1 MLNAVGREIP
11 EEILERTGKEVFQGN
26 NYKDG
31 KAFQKAS
38 PKVTPVMRND
48 HDKMVKDIHEALVKC
63 NAHDGMT
70 VSFHHHFREGDLVVC
85 MVMEEIHKMG
95 FKNIT
100 LSASSLGKAHDALV
114 PMIEDGTI
122 VVEESCEGLEAIDL
136 IINGGTI
143 DVTASDDGLNAAGSS
158 VDGGFGTAGADTLT
172 VNGGTLTV
180 NASGD
185 GLDSNGA
192 LTINGGKVYVSGP
205 TGDGNG
211 TFDCDGVFTING
223 GVVLGTGSSGM
234 LKTPTTD
241 SKQNTISVSCTGSAG
256 DTVEVKGADGNTLV
270 FAVAPKNFTNVMF
283 STPDITEGETYT
295 VYVNGTE
302 AASETCSGVV
312 SGATGMG
319 SFGGGPGNMAPNGGM
334 GGQMPN
340 GNSDGTT
347 PPEMPS
353 GDSGITP
360 PNGNGGTPPQMPG
373 NTSDT

>member
-1 MLNAVGREIP
+1 MLTFEHVRKNYDSKRVLDDCSISFAPGKVYALVGP
-11 EEILERTGKEVFQGN
+11 NGTGKSTLM
-26 NYKDG
+26 
-31 KAFQKAS
+31 KAA
-38 PKVTPVMRND
+38 
-48 HDKMVKDIHEALVKC
+48 AGLVK
-63 NAHDGMT
+63 
-70 VSFHHHFREGDLVVC
+70 
-85 MVMEEIHKMG
+85 I
-95 FKNIT
+95 
-100 LSASSLGKAHDALV
+100 
-114 PMIEDGTI
+114 
-122 VVEESCEGLEAIDL
+122 
-136 IINGGTI
+136 
-143 DVTASDDGLNAAGSS
+143 
-158 VDGGFGTAGADTLT
+158 
-172 VNGGTLTV
+172 NGGTLTV

-192 LTINGGKVYVSGP
+192 LTINGGTVYVSGP
-205 TGDGNG
+205 TSDGNG

-270 FAVAPKNFTNVMF
+270 SAVAPKSFTNVMF

-319 SFGGGPGNMAPNGGM
+319 SFGGGPGNMGGRALNGGM

-340 GNSDGTT
+340 GNSD
-347 PPEMPS
+347 
-353 GDSGITP
+353 GITP

>member
-1 MLNAVGREIP
+1 M
-11 EEILERTGKEVFQGN
+11 
-26 NYKDG
+26 
-31 KAFQKAS
+31 
-38 PKVTPVMRND
+38 
-48 HDKMVKDIHEALVKC
+48 
-63 NAHDGMT
+63 
-70 VSFHHHFREGDLVVC
+70 
-85 MVMEEIHKMG
+85 
-95 FKNIT
+95 
-100 LSASSLGKAHDALV
+100 
-114 PMIEDGTI
+114 
-122 VVEESCEGLEAIDL
+122 VEESCEGLEAIDL
-136 IINGGTI
+136 TINGGTI

-158 VDGGFGTAGADTLT
+158 IDGGFGTAGVDTLT
-172 VNGGTLTV
+172 INGGMLTV

-192 LTINGGKVYVSGP
+192 LTINGGTVYVSGP

-234 LKTPTTD
+234 LKAPTTD

-270 FAVAPKNFTNVMF
+270 SAVAPKNFTNVMF

-302 AASETCSGVV
+302 TASETCSGVV

-319 SFGGGPGNMAPNGGM
+319 SFGGGPGNMGGQAPNGGM

-340 GNSDGTT
+340 GNSDGTA

>member
-1 MLNAVGREIP
+1 
-11 EEILERTGKEVFQGN
+11 
-26 NYKDG
+26 
-31 KAFQKAS
+31 
-38 PKVTPVMRND
+38 
-48 HDKMVKDIHEALVKC
+48 
-63 NAHDGMT
+63 MT
-70 VSFHHHFREGDLVVC
+70 VSGGGITVKSGDDGL
-85 MVMEEIHKMG
+85 HAD
-95 FKNIT
+95 NT
-100 LSASSLGKAHDALV
+100 LT
-114 PMIEDGTI
+114 IEDGTI
-122 VVEESCEGLEAIDL
+122 VVEESCEGLEAINL
-136 IINGGTI
+136 TINGGTI

-158 VDGGFGTAGADTLT
+158 VDGGFGTVGADTLT

-192 LTINGGKVYVSGP
+192 LTINGGTVYVSGP

-270 FAVAPKNFTNVMF
+270 SAVAPKSFTNVTF

-319 SFGGGPGNMAPNGGM
+319 SFGGGPGNMGGRAPNGGM

-353 GDSGITP
+353 GDSGITL